1 MNWANRLTVARLF
14 LTVAFVIALS
24 VRFPFFYTASLVIF
38 ICAGITDY
46 VDGEIARRFSI
57 TTDFGKLM
65 DPLVD
70 KVMMASAFICL
81 VPLKAVPAWVATV
94 IISREFLI
102 TGLRLLASA
111 KGRVLAAESMGKHKT
126 GWQMATVIFFLA
138 LLALPEWMGAARA
151 EPAPAWYEW
160 LRHPVGTLLLTV
172 AVALTLISGAG
183 YFWKNR
189 ALIEMA

>member
-14 LTVAFVIALS
+14 LTLGFVVALS
-24 VRFPFFYTASLVIF
+24 IRFPFSCTASLVIF
-38 ICAGITDY
+38 VCAGVTDY

-57 TTDFGKLM
+57 VTDFGKLM

-70 KVMMASAFICL
+70 KIMMASAFICL
-81 VPLKAVPAWVATV
+81 VPLGVVPAWAATI

-111 KGRVLAAESMGKHKT
+111 KGHVLAAESMGKHKT
-126 GWQMATVIFFLA
+126 AWQIAAVIFFLG
-138 LLALPEWMGAARA
+138 LLALPEWVDATRRTPTPEWYAWLWH
-151 EPAPAWYEW
+151 PA
-160 LRHPVGTLLLTV
+160 GTLLLMI
-172 AVALTLISGAG
+172 AVTLTLVSGAG

-189 ALIEMA
+189 AVIQME